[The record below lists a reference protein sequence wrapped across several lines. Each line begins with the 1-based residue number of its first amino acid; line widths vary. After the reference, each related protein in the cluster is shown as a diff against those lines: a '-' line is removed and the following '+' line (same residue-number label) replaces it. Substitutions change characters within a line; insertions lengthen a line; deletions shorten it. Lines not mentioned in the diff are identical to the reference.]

1 VTITS
6 LFDRQMTPMRK
17 WLSQMSL
24 RLKVL
29 IMRDQFD
36 RDLQDEL
43 AHHLAMRE
51 QKK

>member
-1 VTITS
+1 
-6 LFDRQMTPMRK
+6 
-17 WLSQMSL
+17 MSL

-36 RDLQDEL
+36 RDLQGEL